1 MGFGRVLGGFLEDF
15 GKVWGLLGACRT
27 CWKLTGMLF
36 VIIWLH
42 CAAFCCS
49 HPPRRAER
57 GKRSEPREAPERE
70 DLLSLA
76 FFDFALL
83 SLAFPFVLSSSVAL
97 FGCFL
102 AHSFHLAVF
111 VVFCYVLQSFPVFCC
126 FRLLVAA
133 FAFFRKVSP
142 ARVAIYSFL
151 CLSLGFPTVFLNFPV
166 PACFL
171 LFCFSACS
179 TAPAEWF
186 PGHSLTLSCFPLS
199 SLALSCF
206 ILCCNV
212 FKNSRFPF
220 PC

>member
-15 GKVWGLLGACRT
+15 GEVWALLGACRT
-27 CWKLTGMLF
+27 FWKLTGMLF
-36 VIIWLH
+36 VIVWLH

-102 AHSFHLAVF
+102 AHSFHFAVF
-111 VVFCYVLQSFPVFCC
+111 VVFCYVFESFLAFCHYL
-126 FRLLVAA
+126 LLVA
-133 FAFFRKVSP
+133 
-142 ARVAIYSFL
+142 
-151 CLSLGFPTVFLNFPV
+151 G
-166 PACFL
+166 CFWLLL
-171 LFCFSACS
+171 LF
-179 TAPAEWF
+179 
-186 PGHSLTLSCFPLS
+186 
-199 SLALSCF
+199 LA
-206 ILCCNV
+206 
-212 FKNSRFPF
+212 K
-220 PC
+220 